1 MRWVFRL
8 LMLLVLVTVGVAAAG
23 FFYARLS
30 LPQMDGTI
38 ALSGLKADVKVTRDR
53 FAVPHIYAD
62 SKRDAAFAIGFVH
75 AQDRLWQMETQRR
88 IGAGRLAEIFGADLL
103 GTDKFLRTLSIY
115 NAAERTVAR
124 LDADTLNLL
133 EAYAAGVNSF
143 LNHPD
148 TVLPVEFTILGVKP
162 EPWKVA
168 DTLVWVKMM
177 ALDLSANWA
186 SEALRQSMVGILSN
200 QQIRE
205 VWPDY
210 PADGPLTLADA
221 DQTPSP
227 DMFRQLAEITPFK
240 QVEGKGSNNWV
251 VAGSRTA
258 TGKPLLAN
266 DPHLG
271 LAAPALWYFAHI
283 ETPDMATIGATL
295 PGVPMVVLGR
305 NREIAWGFTNTG
317 PDTQDLYIEQTNP
330 DNPSE
335 YRTPEGWAKFGTRKE
350 IIRVK
355 GQDQPI
361 TITVRT
367 TRHGPVLSDATSRMK
382 SVAKNGN
389 VVALR
394 WHVLD
399 DNEMTIRA
407 GINLNSARNWQ
418 EFRNALKDFH
428 GAQQNIVFA
437 DTRGNIG
444 YIAAGRVP
452 IRANQDKWQ
461 GMMPSP
467 GWDPAYDHV
476 GYIPFDELPQT
487 FNPATGYV
495 ATANQKIVGDDY
507 PHFLTN
513 EWAAQYRMER
523 IKELL
528 EGRKAHSIES
538 FKTIQADVVSLHAR
552 RLLPILTKVAG
563 ANDQQKQILAD
574 LKIWDGTMAADRYE
588 PTVYNAWYR
597 QITKQI
603 LVDEVGGQDNL
614 GEMWAW
620 HTNFTRN
627 VLENVDGQS
636 RWCDDIA
643 TTGRTESCNDILQR
657 ALTLALEDLA
667 IRYGND
673 PAEWVW
679 GPLHAG
685 HSDHRPFSKI
695 PVLKDIFDIRTP
707 IGGDTYTVNVSR
719 NHIRNDDDPFATV
732 HGPSLRAIYDMDNP
746 DRSIYIHSTGQSGH
760 FLSPHYS
767 DMADRWG
774 RVDYIPMSMARSD
787 FEAGALGTLT
797 LTPLP

>member
-8 LMLLVLVTVGVAAAG
+8 LMLLVLVIVGAGAAG

-30 LPQMDGTI
+30 LPQLDGTV
-38 ALSGLKADVKVTRDR
+38 ALSGLKADVEVTRDR
-53 FAVPHIYAD
+53 FAVPHIYAED
-62 SKRDAAFAIGFVH
+62 NRDAAFAIGFVH

-103 GTDKFLRTLSIY
+103 STDKFLRTLSIY
-115 NAAERTVAR
+115 NAAERTVAQ
-124 LDADTLNLL
+124 LDDNTLKLL
-133 EAYAAGVNSF
+133 EAYAAGVNAF

-148 TVLPVEFTILGVKP
+148 TVLPVEFKIIGVKP
-162 EPWKVA
+162 EPWKIA

-210 PADGPLTLADA
+210 PADGPLTLADT

-335 YRTPEGWAKFGTRKE
+335 YRTPDGWAKFGTRE
-350 IIRVK
+350 EVIRVK
-355 GQDQPI
+355 GQDQPL

-367 TRHGPVLSDATSRMK
+367 TRHGPVLSDATGRMK

-407 GINLNSARNWQ
+407 GINLNSARNWP

-428 GAQQNIVFA
+428 GAQQNIVYA
-437 DTRGNIG
+437 DTKGNIG

-513 EWAAQYRMER
+513 EWAAQYRMQR
-523 IKELL
+523 IKQLL

-552 RLLPILTKVAG
+552 RLLPILTKVEG
-563 ANDQQKQILAD
+563 ENEQQKQILAD
-574 LKIWDGTMAADRYE
+574 LKIWDGTMAAERYE

-643 TTGRTESCNDILQR
+643 TKGRTESCNDILQR